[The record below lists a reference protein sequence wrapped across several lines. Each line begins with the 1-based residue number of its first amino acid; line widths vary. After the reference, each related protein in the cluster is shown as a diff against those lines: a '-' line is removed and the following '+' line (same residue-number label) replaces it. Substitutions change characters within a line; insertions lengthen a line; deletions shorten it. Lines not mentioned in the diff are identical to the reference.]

1 MKGIIT
7 VGAGMAHTE
16 GLASKL
22 AAMSSAQ
29 APVETRE
36 ASPLVGSDAV
46 VGGSGRKRGVRSPL
60 MLAMLGAA
68 MIGGGMSPAGYD
80 VLSRKPLEKTPEDL
94 ARIAAAKAKQ
104 ERKRLRKEA
113 AKTAAPNIP
122 NHQRAASAEPSP
134 SNDRTK

>member
-16 GLASKL
+16 GIASKL

-29 APVETRE
+29 APVENLG

-46 VGGSGRKRGVRSPL
+46 VRGPAMYRPRRSPL
-60 MLAMLGAA
+60 LLAMLGAA
-68 MIGGGMSPAGYD
+68 MAGGGMSPAGYD
-80 VLSRKPLEKTPEDL
+80 ARSRKPLEKTAEDL

-104 ERKRLRKEA
+104 DRKRALKEA
-113 AKTAAPNIP
+113 QKTKTPNDA
-122 NHQRAASAEPSP
+122 HQPTR
-134 SNDRTK
+134 RTDA